1 MERTASTTESSR
13 LSPEM
18 WTHQWPH
25 LREQLKRW
33 WDQLTDADLEQ
44 VVSQATGQ
52 RDQLIR
58 VVQQK
63 YGYARERAEQEVNQR
78 LEEYGQTSE
87 GMAAGAVRAARTV
100 ADTAAKAGAYLPE
113 APRDLVGLMHR
124 YPVATLLVGLG
135 VGFLLGSSLKAAQGA
150 RWLGGSRETH
160 GNPTE
165 AGYPDAMIQC
175 TRCGQM
181 VLQADIVQHSL
192 HCTGSS
198 QPGYGGSPA

>member
-1 MERTASTTESSR
+1 
-13 LSPEM
+13 M

-33 WDQLTDADLEQ
+33 WDQLTDTDLEQ

-52 RDQLIR
+52 RDHLIR
-58 VVQQK
+58 VVQAK

-78 LEEYGQTSE
+78 LEEYRGTTE
-87 GMAAGAVRAARTV
+87 GVAARAARTV

-113 APRDLVGLMHR
+113 APRDLAGLIHR
-124 YPVATLLVGLG
+124 YPIATLLLGLG
-135 VGFLLGSSLKAAQGA
+135 VGFLLGSSLRGAQGA
-150 RWLGGSRETH
+150 PWIGGRRESH
-160 GNPTE
+160 ENPTE

-192 HCTGSS
+192 ECTGSG